1 MVLCPPA
8 PRSGQRDGGRPGR
21 CPPPARTPSPAAVRL
36 STPWLVGSHLALGN
50 GRLRWSSSSSRWSA
64 RFIAA
69 CNTHPTWSGPGC
81 PSRRPPPRDS
91 PHAVSGGC
99 SRPPPSLPRPS
110 SPCRGRMV
118 GFCGVAPAGPRTT
131 HGSEGSSM
139 ARGDP
144 HPHEERR
151 GSCPARFQSCRGHWA
166 IWRGAQPAP
175 GHCPENRPPH
185 APDPQRRPWRE
196 PREGRGP
203 LPWTALQVP
212 VAGGPEDGQVTR
224 KDGGRGPRGVA
235 TPHCCPRGASTPS
248 AQHLLQPSRGSWG
261 QVPRGRRDLDPS
273 HAEPPAAVAAGWRTS
288 AAATALPEAPGPAR
302 HPPPM
307 HFL

>member
-1 MVLCPPA
+1 MSTSRQDPQPRCCPPVHA
-8 PRSGQRDGGRPGR
+8 VAGGQSLGAGEW
-21 CPPPARTPSPAAVRL
+21 PPALVQQLLQVVSPLHRGLQHA
-36 STPWLVGSHLALGN
+36 
-50 GRLRWSSSSSRWSA
+50 
-64 RFIAA
+64 
-69 CNTHPTWSGPGC
+69 PTWSGPGC

-261 QVPRGRRDLDPS
+261 QVPRRAPSGRGCWLENKRGRHRAPRG
-273 HAEPPAAVAAGWRTS
+273 PR
-288 AAATALPEAPGPAR
+288 PGPAPTS
-302 HPPPM
+302 HALPLAPPASPV
-307 HFL
+307 